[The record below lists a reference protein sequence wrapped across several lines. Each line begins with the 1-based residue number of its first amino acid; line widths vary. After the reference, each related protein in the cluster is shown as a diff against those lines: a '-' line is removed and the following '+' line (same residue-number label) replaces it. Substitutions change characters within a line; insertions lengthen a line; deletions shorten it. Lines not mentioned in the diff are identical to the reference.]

1 MYVRVA
7 LVNVSRKVEKET
19 DSGFEEWL
27 KTLSNRV
34 FSASKN
40 SAVFTTRERDSD
52 LIVYLS

>member
-1 MYVRVA
+1 MYVA
-7 LVNVSRKVEKET
+7 LDNVSRKVEKET

-27 KTLSNRV
+27 KKLSNRV
-34 FSASKN
+34 FSASNN